1 MHRNWLIANSILF
14 SFISSVVFVS
24 FQFHDYIVQFIFQM
38 ALLFTDI
45 HWSHLAG
52 LREEKFIPLLYFECQ
67 PPFVEHLHL
76 VRFHK
81 MISNPLISTIYL
93 FFFYI
98 QLPKWIAQFD
108 LMSTNSLSK
117 YNVVSHSND
126 HHYARICS
134 LNTFNRFIDAFI
146 SIDSILLSTSQF
158 ISQRKKWRVA
168 ATNSCISLF
177 TANEF
182 CHNFM
187 FCTWFICS

>member
-1 MHRNWLIANSILF
+1 MI
-14 SFISSVVFVS
+14 ISCS
-24 FQFHDYIVQFIFQM
+24 
-38 ALLFTDI
+38 
-45 HWSHLAG
+45 
-52 LREEKFIPLLYFECQ
+52 LYFKW
-67 PPFVEHLHL
+67 LYY
-76 VRFHK
+76 
-81 MISNPLISTIYL
+81 SLISIEAIWLDWERKNSFRCSTSNVNHLLLNTFTLCDFTKWFQIHSFRIHSKL
-93 FFFYI
+93 FVFFFYI

>member
-1 MHRNWLIANSILF
+1 MI
-14 SFISSVVFVS
+14 ISCS
-24 FQFHDYIVQFIFQM
+24 
-38 ALLFTDI
+38 
-45 HWSHLAG
+45 
-52 LREEKFIPLLYFECQ
+52 LYFKW
-67 PPFVEHLHL
+67 LYY
-76 VRFHK
+76 
-81 MISNPLISTIYL
+81 SLISIEAIWLDWERKNSFRCSTSNVNHLLLNTFTLCDFTKWFPKSTHFDKL
-93 FFFYI
+93 FVFFYI